1 MSDKIKALH
10 KDCYFV
16 TLDRERKDKLIRK
29 TSEEMKLEKK
39 EKKLEAIVA
48 KLKVKVSYS
57 VHCQRY
63 DLMI

>member
-1 MSDKIKALH
+1 MIAQIIAFAADMSDMSDKIKALH

-48 KLKVKVSYS
+48 KLK
-57 VHCQRY
+57 
-63 DLMI
+63 